1 MENNKKMKRF
11 KLLKDAPCAKA
22 GAIFE
27 EQGNFDDD
35 KELVQVVPDG
45 CLTRPWFAVSDIDN
59 FDEWFE
65 EIPEYKRWR
74 GERGDVYYFLDGDG
88 DVCHEIDTHDD
99 VDNYRYNAGI
109 YGRTKQE
116 LETKLEYNIARQ
128 VLLDDAD
135 GGRFTPGGSNYAG
148 SYSFGTWDSTFVC
161 NYFPGDIYFKS
172 KDALKKSLEEH
183 KEQWE
188 IVRKYEMGEL

>member
-1 MENNKKMKRF
+1 MKRY
-11 KLLKDAPCAKA
+11 KLKKDAPCAKA
-22 GAIFE
+22 GIVFE
-27 EQGNFDDD
+27 ERVDEFDGKILINEEFKYKIIVDCVDNFDD
-35 KELVQVVPDG
+35 
-45 CLTRPWFAVSDIDN
+45 
-59 FDEWFE
+59 WFE

-74 GERGDVYYFLDGDG
+74 GERGDVYYFLDGNG